1 MQLTVV
7 WHKPCWR
14 APQSPTGFAVHCC
27 LGHPDFG
34 GLSRQV
40 EALSEL
46 FDATRIVAPCSQ
58 APDRFGEIALAGKN
72 VSVATLTWLPRSPW
86 LTWLILPFWLAR
98 NGFTLVREISRADAV
113 FALIPSPIG
122 VIALV
127 LALALRKPLLT
138 RQLNNWSE
146 PRFLWRVERALL
158 EWIAGGKNVVFATGD
173 SNAPPSRR
181 NPDIRWIF
189 STAMSERQL
198 AANAVPHSRATG
210 GPARLILVGV
220 EPNTAGTCILLRAL
234 HLLVREFPDVT
245 LDIVGDSAAF
255 AMLKQLARELHL
267 ADRVRLHGWMSR
279 ERLLELLRQ
288 ADLFCLPAD
297 VTEGV
302 RQAVHEALACGLP
315 VITTQASIGPMLI
328 GQGCGVILRESTPE
342 AFSVAV
348 RDCLSD
354 SARYRAMSLAA
365 WSKARRYSLERL
377 RETIRERLEQA
388 WGPLQAVPVRVLAET
403 RV

>member
-1 MQLTVV
+1 MQLTIV

-27 LGHPDFG
+27 LGHSEFG

-46 FDATRIVAPCSQ
+46 FDATHIVAPCSQ
-58 APDRFGEIALAGKN
+58 ATDRLGEIALAGKN
-72 VSVATLTWLPRSPW
+72 VSVVPLTWLPRSPW
-86 LTWLILPFWLAR
+86 LTWLSLPFWLAR
-98 NGFTLVREISRADAV
+98 NGVTLVREASRADAV
-113 FALIPSPIG
+113 FAFIPSPIG
-122 VIALV
+122 VMALV

-158 EWIAGGKNVVFATGD
+158 ERIAGGKNVVFATGD
-173 SNAPPSRR
+173 SDEPPSRR

-198 AANAVPHSRATG
+198 AANAVARSRATG
-210 GPARLILVGV
+210 RPARLILVGV

-234 HLLVREFPDVT
+234 RLLVREFLDVT

-255 AMLKQLARELHL
+255 AKLEQLVRELHL
-267 ADRVRLHGWMSR
+267 ADRVTLHGWMSR

-288 ADLFCLPAD
+288 ADLFCIPTD
-297 VTEGV
+297 ETEGF

-315 VITTQASIGPMLI
+315 VIATQASIGPMLT
-328 GQGCGVILRESTPE
+328 GQGCGVILQESTPE
-342 AFSVAV
+342 AFAAAV

-354 SARYRAMSLAA
+354 PARYRAMSIAA
-365 WSKARRYSLERL
+365 LRKARRYSLERS
-377 RETIRERLEQA
+377 REDHPRA
-388 WGPLQAVPVRVLAET
+388 SGASVGAPAVGAG
-403 RV
+403 